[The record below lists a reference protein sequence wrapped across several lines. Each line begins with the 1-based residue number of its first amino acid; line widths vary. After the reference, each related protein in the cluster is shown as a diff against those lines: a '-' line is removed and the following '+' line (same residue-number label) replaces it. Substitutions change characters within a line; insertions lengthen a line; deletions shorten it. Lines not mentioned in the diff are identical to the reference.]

1 MSAQADLLLK
11 KGAHENTGE
20 QHPEVERGKAP
31 VSGAIHAE
39 IAALAAHIQQL
50 KQRLMTQPE
59 VLEVISQPAPGEERG
74 EEEAFPTWLN

>member
-1 MSAQADLLLK
+1 MDARADLFLR
-11 KGAHENTGE
+11 KGTYENAGE
-20 QHPEVERGKAP
+20 QHPAAKGGQAP

-50 KQRLMTQPE
+50 REQLMTQPE
-59 VLEVISQPAPGEERG
+59 DLEIISQPAPGEECG